1 MVQENFPAPDFTLP
15 DADGRPVSLSSFRGK
30 SVVLFFYP
38 ADDTPV
44 CTKEA
49 CSLRDGAPLL
59 TDKNA
64 VVVGISPDD
73 QASHKKFQTKYGLP
87 YTLLADPDK
96 KVLTAWGA
104 WGEKNLYGH
113 KVIGVIRQTF
123 VIGPDGVVKKHI
135 RRVVTKDAARQVLPY
150 L

>member
-1 MVQENFPAPDFTLP
+1 MIHENEIAPDFTLP

-30 SVVLFFYP
+30 NVVLFFYP

-49 CSLRDGAPLL
+49 CSLRDGASLL
-59 TDKNA
+59 TEKNT
-64 VVVGISPDD
+64 VIVGISPDD
-73 QASHKKFQTKYGLP
+73 PASHKRFQAKYNLP
-87 YTLLADPDK
+87 YTLLSDPEK

-104 WGEKNLYGH
+104 WGEKSLYGH
-113 KVIGVIRQTF
+113 KVIGVIRQSF

-135 RRVVTKDAARQVLPY
+135 KRVVTANAAHQVLPY